1 MFVGPQQLV
10 PADQAVCLAYFS
22 VEKLIA
28 NVDGL
33 VFRAFF
39 NGEVLGSNYLHL

>member
-1 MFVGPQQLV
+1 MLVGPEQLV
-10 PADQAVCLAYFS
+10 AADQAVGLAYFS

-39 NGEVLGSNYLHL
+39 NGKVLSSNYLHL

>member
-1 MFVGPQQLV
+1 MFVGPEQLV
-10 PADQAVCLAYFS
+10 AADQAVRLAYLS